1 MNNYC
6 ICDEYEHIF
15 MHYNVNMDRIE
26 RRDKYKAKSGQYVY
40 SGKHIRQKEALMQQQ
55 QQSKKVIAVKKK

>member
-1 MNNYC
+1 
-6 ICDEYEHIF
+6 